1 MRFGLIGDG
10 RIAHRHRTAIKNI
23 GGVLLKSYDP
33 IYCDGEIDDSFF
45 EVIDWVVI
53 ASPTYTHYDYVK
65 MCLKHN
71 KKVICEKPYVLP
83 WQPVIDSEDV
93 FVVLQLR
100 WLDLPE
106 KAETIKIVAARDD
119 DYFSGWKGNPELT
132 GGLFFDLFIHYVDL
146 ARKYGCWF
154 EGLVVE
160 NGGQSRSIDDFDL
173 MDVDMDTAYERMY
186 RSVVF
191 EGKGIHPRHVAELHW
206 LLGRY
211 TERFGSGKEIR
222 GKKIRV
228 KPYKLI

>member
-1 MRFGLIGDG
+1 MNFGLIGDG
-10 RIAHRHRTAIKNI
+10 RIAARHKLAIRNI
-23 GGVLLKSYDP
+23 GGLLIDTYDP
-33 IYCDGEIDDSFF
+33 LYCKGSIDDKFF
-45 EVIDWVVI
+45 RGIDWVVI

-65 MCLKHN
+65 LCLSHN

-83 WQPVIDSEDV
+83 WQAVIDSEDV

-106 KAETIKIVAARDD
+106 SAEVIKIVAARDD
-119 DYFSGWKGNPELT
+119 DYFKGWKGNPELT
-132 GGLFFDLFIHYVDL
+132 GGLFFDLFIHYIDL

-160 NGGQSRSIDDFDL
+160 NGGQSRSIDDFNL
-173 MDVDMDTAYERMY
+173 MEVDMDMAYERMY
-186 RSVVF
+186 RSIVF
-191 EGKGIHPRHVAELHW
+191 NGEGIHPRHVAELHW

-222 GKKIRV
+222 NKQIKL
-228 KPYKLI
+228 KPDKLI